1 MDGAK
6 RNRVSAL
13 RTLRRADA
21 AYCSDNYKIKVNNV
35 NNLTIKTQIKRL
47 IKNAQIYLQGV
58 TFRNFV
64 SYNVPIRNDM
74 NYKEGLI
81 YET

>member
-1 MDGAK
+1 MPRIVIA
-6 RNRVSAL
+6 
-13 RTLRRADA
+13 
-21 AYCSDNYKIKVNNV
+21 NYKIKVNNV
-35 NNLTIKTQIKRL
+35 NKLTIKTQIKRL

>member
-1 MDGAK
+1 MERSGIE
-6 RNRVSAL
+6 
-13 RTLRRADA
+13 RAH
-21 AYCSDNYKIKVNNV
+21 CGRLEGRMPRIVMTKYKIKVNNV